1 MHLHLRACAGLRGHL
16 VDQSERSLMLQVRV
30 GVPSRHVVSVS
41 GCVSPVD
48 SFMCGRPLAI
58 CLCVFSPAI
67 LAQCTPLVPDY
78 SDSGG
83 SVAVCSSLSCDSPL
97 FFCCRIVFRAGDFRM
112 PSTRAITYPLPSTCF
127 SICRRSSLFCTLVHL
142 THKSIQAMRL
152 PAAYSSPPDL
162 STSSSASAVLRFGI
176 DRHGDCLMC

>member
-1 MHLHLRACAGLRGHL
+1 MSNLNACLYCEYVWGSRLDILSLIAYHQLFHACAVVRLLR
-16 VDQSERSLMLQVRV
+16 
-30 GVPSRHVVSVS
+30 
-41 GCVSPVD
+41 
-48 SFMCGRPLAI
+48 
-58 CLCVFSPAI
+58 LCVFSPGI
-67 LAQCTPLVPDY
+67 SAQCTPLVPDNP
-78 SDSGG
+78 DSGG
-83 SVAVCSSLSCDSPL
+83 SVAVCSPLSCVPPL
-97 FFCCRIVFRAGDFRM
+97 FLCCRIVYRAGDFLM

>member
-16 VDQSERSLMLQVRV
+16 VEQSERSLMLQVRV

-67 LAQCTPLVPDY
+67 LPQQSYPSAPHLSLIILIPVARSLCVRLSLVTLPFF
-78 SDSGG
+78 SVVVLCSGRG
-83 SVAVCSSLSCDSPL
+83 TSECQAPE
-97 FFCCRIVFRAGDFRM
+97 
-112 PSTRAITYPLPSTCF
+112 
-127 SICRRSSLFCTLVHL
+127 RSL
-142 THKSIQAMRL
+142 THFRRRA
-152 PAAYSSPPDL
+152 
-162 STSSSASAVLRFGI
+162 SASADVAAYFAR
-176 DRHGDCLMC
+176 